1 MVFYVN
7 RPLCPEFAA
16 SPEFVARLFDVD
28 GL

>member
-1 MVFYVN
+1 MVFCVN
-7 RPLCPEFAA
+7 GPECPEFVA